1 MSILLFGETI
11 MDVDTFLKKKE
22 ISGHSKKEKFILE
35 KNDLNYGGASNL
47 YKLLNK
53 KKFFFLQTGN

>member
-1 MSILLFGETI
+1 

-22 ISGHSKKEKFILE
+22 ISNHSKKEKFILE
-35 KNDLNYGGASNL
+35 KNILNYGGASNL

-53 KKFFFLQTGN
+53 KKNFFFYKQAIN

>member
-22 ISGHSKKEKFILE
+22 ISGHSKKKIYFREK
-35 KNDLNYGGASNL
+35 
-47 YKLLNK
+47 
-53 KKFFFLQTGN
+53 